1 MSFIG
6 KTALIT
12 GASRGIGRA
21 IALELAKQGADI
33 GINYVS
39 NQEQAQSLSQEIQA
53 LGRKSILLP
62 ASVAQEEEVK
72 RMFNSFVEAFG
83 KLDILVCNAGIVR
96 DNLILRMKAEDFME
110 VIRVN
115 LIGTFLCMKEAGSL
129 MLRNRYGR
137 VVAVS
142 SITGTLGN
150 IGQANYAASKS
161 GMIGLVKTFAQEFA
175 KRDITANVVVP
186 GLIETDMTNK
196 LTAETK
202 EKFLSCIPK
211 KRMGTPEEV
220 AKMVAFLCS
229 EEAAY
234 ITGDTFSIA
243 GGM

>member
-1 MSFIG
+1 MSFVG

-33 GINYVS
+33 GINYLS
-39 NQEQAQSLSQEIQA
+39 SQESALSLSQEIQA

-62 ASVAQEEEVK
+62 ASVDKEEDVK
-72 RMFNSFVEAFG
+72 KMFNSFIEAFG
-83 KLDILVCNAGIVR
+83 KLDILVCNAGITR
-96 DNLILRMKAEDFME
+96 DNLILRMKAEDFIE

-115 LIGTFLCMKEAGSL
+115 LIGTFLCMKEAGHL

-137 VVAVS
+137 VVAIS

-175 KRDITANVVVP
+175 KRDITANVVTP
-186 GLIETDMTNK
+186 GLIETDMTSK
-196 LTAETK
+196 LTDEAK
-202 EKFLSCIPK
+202 EKILSCIPK

-229 EEAAY
+229 EESGY
-234 ITGDTFSIA
+234 ITGDVFSIA

>member
-1 MSFIG
+1 MSFTG

-33 GINYVS
+33 GINYLS
-39 NQEQAQSLSQEIQA
+39 NQEQALSLSKEIEA
-53 LGRKSILLP
+53 LGRKTILLP
-62 ASVAQEEEVK
+62 ASVAKEQEVK
-72 RMFNSFVEAFG
+72 KMFESFIEAFG

-96 DNLILRMKAEDFME
+96 DNLILRMKSEDFIE
-110 VIRVN
+110 VIHVN
-115 LIGTFLCMKEAGSL
+115 LVGTFLCMKEAGHL

-137 VVAVS
+137 IVAISSVS
-142 SITGTLGN
+142 GSLGN

-175 KRDITANVVVP
+175 KRDITANVVAP
-186 GLIETDMTNK
+186 GLVETDMVAK
-196 LTAETK
+196 LTSEAK
-202 EKFLSCIPK
+202 EKIIACIPK

-220 AKMVAFLCS
+220 AKIVTFLCS

-234 ITGDTFSIA
+234 ITGELFSIT